1 MYGLLKAK
9 NFLLQ
14 FTSESDYLLFNFES
28 HLVFEISD
36 PILLF
41 KKGIIQTWNYES
53 P

>member
-1 MYGLLKAK
+1 VHGLLKTK
-9 NFLLQ
+9 NFLFQ
-14 FTSESDYLLFNFES
+14 FTSEGDYLLFNFES